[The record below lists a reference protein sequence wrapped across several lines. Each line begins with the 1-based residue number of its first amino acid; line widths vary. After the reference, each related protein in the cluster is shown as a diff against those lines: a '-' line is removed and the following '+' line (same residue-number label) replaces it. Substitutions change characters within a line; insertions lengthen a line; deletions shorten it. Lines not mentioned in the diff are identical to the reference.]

1 MQKTNIQV
9 IKIIVYFGLNILEFH
24 CVRKNIQNKFTKCQ
38 LTHETVMC
46 RIMETNR
53 SATCQVLCRENKNKA
68 TQFMSFVFIIL
79 LISRVNFFST
89 MKPS

>member
-9 IKIIVYFGLNILEFH
+9 IKIIVYFGLNIRDFH

-38 LTHETVMC
+38 LTHETGMC

-53 SATCQVLCRENKNKA
+53 SSYLLG
-68 TQFMSFVFIIL
+68 FMQ
-79 LISRVNFFST
+79 R
-89 MKPS
+89 K